1 MNATVN
7 TVLGRRST
15 SEMGRT
21 LVHEHVLIGMPGW
34 FMDAR
39 RPAFQRR
46 EAVERAVDAFQELHG
61 HGVKTVI
68 DPCPMDLGRD
78 VEFSAEVSS
87 KSGINI
93 ICATGAYTEAQGIP
107 NTLRALS
114 EDAIA
119 EGFIKEIESGVG
131 DTGIRCGVIKIATG
145 LGKVTDYERK
155 IIVGAS
161 RAAKATG
168 VPLISHTDGC
178 SCGHDQI
185 DIVMGEGMKPRG
197 LIVGHSCG
205 RDDLPYQRSLAERGA
220 YVGFDRFGLEA
231 QVPDEVRARNLTAL
245 VDAGHKD
252 RLVVSHDAVS
262 CWLGG
267 IGALDPPVLEK
278 ANPNWRMTNFF
289 ERVVPELKRNGM
301 SDKDLDHILISNPRR
316 YFEEARPA

>member
-1 MNATVN
+1 MGAKVN
-7 TVLGRRST
+7 TVLGRLNT
-15 SEMGRT
+15 SDLGRT

-46 EAVERAVDAFQELHG
+46 EAVERAVDAFQQLHD

-78 VEFSAEVSS
+78 VGFSAEVSS

-93 ICATGAYTEAQGIP
+93 ICATGAYTEAQGIT

-119 EGFIKEIESGVG
+119 EGFVKEIESGVG
-131 DTGIRCGVIKIATG
+131 DTGIRCGVIKVATG
-145 LGKVTDYERK
+145 VGKVTEYERK
-155 IIVGAS
+155 IIVAAS
-161 RAAKATG
+161 RAAKVTG
-168 VPLISHTDGC
+168 VPVISHTDGC

-185 DIVMGEGMKPRG
+185 DIVAGEGMTPRS

-231 QVPDEVRARNLTAL
+231 QVPDEVRARNLKAL
-245 VDAGHKD
+245 VDVGHRD

-267 IGALDPPVLEK
+267 IGALDPPDLEK

-289 ERVVPELKRNGM
+289 ERVMPELKRNGM
-301 SDKDLDHILISNPRR
+301 SDQDLDHILVSNPRR
-316 YFEEARPA
+316 YFEEAGPA